1 MEEGS
6 FPSASTTSNVVVP
19 IDGTLKTRVSG
30 FFCIIFL
37 MLLDLIFPQKCL
49 GCGKTGGYFCSFC
62 LNLVSLEPKRIC
74 SACQK
79 SSLGGFTHPGCRT
92 PQGLDGLTSIFAYK
106 GVVKKAITKLKY
118 KFVSDLA
125 QDLVELFL
133 SFCGE
138 DRVFSIFCLS
148 RGEALRGSQNDV
160 FFVPVPLHSS
170 RKRWRGFNQA
180 ELLGKMMSS
189 NLGIKFL
196 PEALKRVK
204 KTKPQVKLNK
214 EERKKNIQGAFELNK
229 NHKSLI
235 IDHPSFII
243 FDDVWTSG
251 ETLKEAAKVL
261 KRNGAQKVWGL
272 TIAR

>member
-1 MEEGS
+1 
-6 FPSASTTSNVVVP
+6 
-19 IDGTLKTRVSG
+19 
-30 FFCIIFL
+30 
-37 MLLDLIFPQKCL
+37 MLVDLIFPKKCL

-62 LNLVSLEPKRIC
+62 LNRVSLEPERIC
-74 SACQK
+74 PVCRK
-79 SSLGGFTHPGCRT
+79 PSLGGLTHPRCRSS
-92 PQGLDGLTSIFAYK
+92 QSIDGLTSTFAYQ
-106 GVVKKAITKLKY
+106 GVVKKAIIKLKY

-138 DRVFSIFCLS
+138 DKVFSNWCRQKEVILI
-148 RGEALRGSQNDV
+148 
-160 FFVPVPLHSS
+160 PIPLHPS

-180 ELLGKMMSS
+180 ELLGKMIAS
-189 NLGIKFL
+189 NLGIEFL
-196 PEALKRVK
+196 PDILKRVK
-204 KTKPQVKLNK
+204 KTKLQVKLNK
-214 EERKKNIQGAFELNK
+214 EERKKNLQGAFELNK
-229 NHKSLI
+229 NYKSLI

-261 KRNGAQKVWGL
+261 KRNGAKKVWGL